1 MTTAVQ
7 MQSEYRDLPLST
19 LIESKTNPRR
29 IFEDAALR
37 ELAESIRS
45 QGILSPLLVRPLTER
60 SFEIVAGA
68 RRYRA
73 AQLAEAETV
82 PVRIVNLTDAEALEA
97 QLIENLQ
104 RRDVHPL
111 EEAQGFRALLNL
123 DEPKYS
129 IEQIAAKTGKSPAYC
144 AQRVKLTELTAAVT
158 EAFAKD
164 EIGVGHALFLAKLQ
178 PAEQEQALSA
188 CFREDWNGGQGKA
201 KRILLPV
208 RHLHQWIEQNILLIL
223 KDAPF
228 SKTDPNVNPA
238 AGACVDC
245 PKRTGGNALL
255 FADIAEDACTDPA
268 CYQSKLDGFVA
279 QSIAAKPKLVQISS
293 AFGPAPA
300 TDSGSAALP
309 RNKYIEIKPQDPN
322 AKKHRDWPE
331 YQTCKSMT
339 EAIVTEGTE
348 KGELRKICADADCPV
363 HHPKKQR
370 PAADGRIKAEQ
381 EKQRR
386 EEALANAVGLR
397 VLSAVAAAVPVRL
410 TKRDLVFI
418 VERLLP
424 QLEERRIEV
433 LARSRGIKK
442 AQAAD
447 SPQNGI
453 AKLMGAYIHKA
464 EEGELGRLL
473 VEIVILHT
481 ARTQSETGKA
491 LKDAAQHYKV
501 DTDAIAQKVKAEF
514 AAKEK
519 AQSAKKTAA
528 KAQPKP
534 AARPTAAK
542 KAKAA

>member
-1 MTTAVQ
+1 
-7 MQSEYRDLPLST
+7 
-19 LIESKTNPRR
+19 
-29 IFEDAALR
+29 
-37 ELAESIRS
+37 
-45 QGILSPLLVRPLTER
+45 
-60 SFEIVAGA
+60 
-68 RRYRA
+68 
-73 AQLAEAETV
+73 
-82 PVRIVNLTDAEALEA
+82 
-97 QLIENLQ
+97 
-104 RRDVHPL
+104 
-111 EEAQGFRALLNL
+111 
-123 DEPKYS
+123 
-129 IEQIAAKTGKSPAYC
+129 
-144 AQRVKLTELTAAVT
+144 LTELTAAVT

-164 EIGVGHALFLAKLQ
+164 EIGVGHALLLAKLQ

-279 QSIAAKPKLVQISS
+279 QTIAAKPKLVQISS
-293 AFGPAPA
+293 AFGPATTA
-300 TDSGSAALP
+300 TDGGSAALP

-348 KGELRKICADADCPV
+348 KGELRKICADPECPV
-363 HHPKKQR
+363 HRPKKQR
-370 PAADGRIKAEQ
+370 PAGDQRIKAEQ

-397 VLSAVAAAVPVRL
+397 VLSAIVAAVPVRL

-424 QLEERRIEV
+424 SWRSGASRFSPGIAASRRRKPPTFHREADGRLHSQGRGRRTRKLLSRDRHSPLSPDAIGDRQGAQRSRPALQGGHRRHRPEGQSGVCREREGASRQEDGREGPAKTGAAHSSQKGQSRVTLNFQALQTGSAERRPRSFSPVFPPFDVLPLRARLGLAHPTGLNLKLKADVNPVTSLHKNGSFFTASRTFKSGETIPVLLIGGAILSLEMSANTQNSNDFKPSLAIYADDSSASDRTSAMSAWLIEMKHV
-433 LARSRGIKK
+433 
-442 AQAAD
+442 
-447 SPQNGI
+447 
-453 AKLMGAYIHKA
+453 AK
-464 EEGELGRLL
+464 
-473 VEIVILHT
+473 
-481 ARTQSETGKA
+481 
-491 LKDAAQHYKV
+491 
-501 DTDAIAQKVKAEF
+501 
-514 AAKEK
+514 
-519 AQSAKKTAA
+519 
-528 KAQPKP
+528 
-534 AARPTAAK
+534 
-542 KAKAA
+542 